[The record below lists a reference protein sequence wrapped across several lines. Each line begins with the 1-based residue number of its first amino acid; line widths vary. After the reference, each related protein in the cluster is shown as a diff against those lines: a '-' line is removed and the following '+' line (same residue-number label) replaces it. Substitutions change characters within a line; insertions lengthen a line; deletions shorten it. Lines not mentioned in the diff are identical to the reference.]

1 MSVSRDNKEQRG
13 TVRNYLLIYCIN
25 TLFANF
31 LHKDII
37 LQKVEHIQI
46 TNE

>member
-25 TLFANF
+25 TLYADF
-31 LHKDII
+31 LHKNII
-37 LQKVEHIQI
+37 LQKVKYIQI